1 MHHIGIGLVQSI
13 YTKKEVSRTLFFCT
27 SFCIEKAEICFFMQ
41 KTRIF
46 DAETSILSDFQTFFV
61 TYLSRKS
68 PRAPRV
74 WGVFYILSLKQVF
87 FRKIGVFRTLRILKY
102 KRTSLL
108 KKYFSRA
115 IIILKNQADIS
126 KQKTPA

>member
-1 MHHIGIGLVQSI
+1 M
-13 YTKKEVSRTLFFCT
+13 R
-27 SFCIEKAEICFFMQ
+27 FFMQ
-41 KTRIF
+41 KSRLF
-46 DAETSILSDFQTFFV
+46 GAETAILRVFQTFFV
-61 TYLSRKS
+61 TYPSRKS

-74 WGVFYILSLKQVF
+74 WGVFCILSLKQVF
-87 FRKIGVFRTLRILKY
+87 FRKIGVFRTSKILKS